1 MNIKLV
7 DCTFRDGGYYN
18 NWDFSLELINQYLVA
33 MRRNDVEY
41 VELGFRSFETSGFKG
56 ACAYTTD
63 NFLSSLSIPQGI
75 CIGVMVNAAELLKY
89 PAGPS
94 AAIDKLFKN
103 AKDSPVNLVRIA
115 CHIFEF
121 NLMLPVCLKLK
132 EMGYTVG
139 INLMQV
145 ADRSHSDLEEIG
157 KSAAEFSPDTLY
169 FADSLGGLDP
179 DQVKSIISALR
190 KYWSGPIGIH
200 AHDNMG
206 RAVQNTLS
214 AIHSGATWIDSTVKG
229 MGRGPGNAQT
239 EILLIELAAR
249 FNKKIDLIPLMNL
262 ISDHFES
269 MHFKY
274 KWGMNPYYYLSGLY
288 GIHPTYIQE
297 MLGDTRYNSVQII
310 ETISHLRTIGAKKF
324 DESNLV
330 GGLENSNTICQGSWT
345 PSNQIRGRQ
354 VLILGAGPSI
364 YKHKTGL
371 ERLAKD
377 KNLFVI
383 ALNSQSNITQ
393 DLINL
398 HAVCHPFRLIADRDL
413 YKKISGPIVM
423 PTHQTTSEV
432 IGCNPSIKFLN
443 FGLVIK
449 NKVFEFN
456 KNSATIPTLLAAA
469 YALGVATSGKASRI
483 LLAGFDGFL
492 ESDPR
497 RQEMQGVFDIY
508 QGNKESVPILSITPT
523 NFNIPTSSLYA
534 LE

>member
-1 MNIKLV
+1 MSIKLV
-7 DCTFRDGGYYN
+7 DCTLRDGGYYN
-18 NWDFSLELINQYLVA
+18 NWDFSLDLINQYLVA
-33 MRRNDVEY
+33 MRRNDIEY
-41 VELGFRSFETSGFKG
+41 VEMGFRSFETLGFKG

-63 NFLSSLSIPQGI
+63 NFLSSLNIPKGI
-75 CIGVMVNAAELLKY
+75 FIGVMVNAAELLKY
-89 PAGPS
+89 PEGPS
-94 AAIDKLFKN
+94 AAIDNLFKN
-103 AKDSPVNLVRIA
+103 ANDSPVNLVRIA
-115 CHIFEF
+115 CHVIEF
-121 NLMLPVCLKLK
+121 NLMLPICLKLK

-145 ADRSHSDLEEIG
+145 GDLSYSDLEEIG
-157 KSAAEFSPDTLY
+157 KSAAQFSPDVLY

-179 DQVKSIISALR
+179 DKVRLIISALR
-190 KYWSGPIGIH
+190 KHWSGSLGIH

-214 AIHSGATWIDSTVKG
+214 ALDCGATWIDSTVKG

-239 EILLIELAAR
+239 EILLIELAER
-249 FNKKIDLIPLMNL
+249 FNKKIDLIPLINL
-262 ISDHFES
+262 ISDHFEP
-269 MHFKY
+269 MHLIY

-288 GIHPTYIQE
+288 SIHPTYIQE

-310 ETISHLRTIGAKKF
+310 ENISYLRTIGAKKF

-330 GGLENSNTICQGSWT
+330 GSIENSINICQGSWT
-345 PSNQIRGRQ
+345 PSNQISGRQ

-371 ERLAKD
+371 ERLTKE

-383 ALNSQSNITQ
+383 ALNSQSNISQ

-398 HAVCHPFRLIADRDL
+398 HAICHPFRLIADRDL
-413 YKKISGPIVM
+413 YKNISGAIVI
-423 PTHQTTSEV
+423 PPHQTTSEV
-432 IGCNPSIKFLN
+432 IRCNPSIEFLN
-443 FGLVIK
+443 FGLVIR
-449 NKVFEFN
+449 NGVFEFSN
-456 KNSATIPTLLAAA
+456 NSVTIPTMLAAA
-469 YALGVATSGKASRI
+469 YALGIATSGKASRI

-492 ESDPR
+492 ELDPR
-497 RQEMQGVFDIY
+497 RQEMQRVFDIY
-508 QGNKESVPILSITPT
+508 QDTKESVPILSITPT